1 MSIEPAQWQL
11 GPESRVI
18 ESEGSDPDTWI
29 VEFRDRRIDER
40 GSVLAVIRP
49 EEGTW
54 ADAVVSVPP
63 DVDTLPVAFVVW
75 ALDEAR
81 RRLDR

>member
-1 MSIEPAQWQL
+1 MPAVYYEGQPVQ
-11 GPESRVI
+11 VI
-18 ESEGSDPDTWI
+18 ELEGSDPDTWI
-29 VEFRDRRIDER
+29 VEFGDPRTDER

-54 ADAVVSVPP
+54 ADAVLSVAPG
-63 DVDTLPVAFVVW
+63 VDPLPVAFVSW
-75 ALDEAR
+75 ALEEAR

>member
-1 MSIEPAQWQL
+1 MAMEYYDGRPV
-11 GPESRVI
+11 RVI
-18 ESEGSDPDTWI
+18 ESEGSNPDTWI
-29 VEFRDRRIDER
+29 VEFRDARLDEA

-63 DVDTLPVAFVVW
+63 EVDVLPVAFVRW
-75 ALDEAR
+75 AFEVAQ
-81 RRLDR
+81 RRLGG